1 LTLYATSGRRPRH
14 SLRRLAVVA
23 AIVAA
28 GAAALGASALFA
40 GGPPPTSLIELVV
53 TTATA
58 GLLAFIAS
66 RPAAVIVTAALLAAE
81 ASALL
86 LALGWT
92 AVLLYAPLAVEIAA
106 ILVAP
111 LLIVE
116 VAGWR
121 RPGSPDA
128 ARDPSLPVAIAAG
141 VLAPAAAVAVTWP
154 AMRRQPVVSLLG
166 GIAGGTLA
174 GVAASGAGLS
184 IVAAGVA
191 GGVAVAAILLA
202 TRWLDRSRA
211 GPTGTSD

>member
-1 LTLYATSGRRPRH
+1 MPDAGSGRRTRH
-14 SLRRLAVVA
+14 SLPRLAVVVA
-23 AIVAA
+23 TVAA
-28 GAAALGASALFA
+28 AAAVLGASALLV

-53 TTATA
+53 TAATA

-66 RPAAVIVTAALLAAE
+66 RPAAVIVTAALLAGE

-86 LALGWT
+86 LALGCS
-92 AVLLYAPLAVEIAA
+92 AVLRYAPLAVEIAA

-111 LLIVE
+111 LLIAE

-121 RPGSPDA
+121 RSSSPA
-128 ARDPSLPVAIAAG
+128 AAGDPSLPVAIAAG

-154 AMRRQPVVSLLG
+154 AICRHPVVSVLG
-166 GIAGGTLA
+166 GIAGGTLT

-191 GGVAVAAILLA
+191 GGIAVATILLA
-202 TRWLDRSRA
+202 TRWFDPSRA
-211 GPTGTSD
+211 